1 MHRAPRDLVSE
12 VGSGGREDLKC
23 GLKGIKWGAM
33 VNGSGGGQFAAGRPE
48 GSSRAAKTERWD
60 RQSVDWLG
68 GVRVGNLARA
78 VKQMRKWGR
87 FDDWL
92 MAVIVYECFMK
103 KVGGRDLGWQA
114 LI

>member
-1 MHRAPRDLVSE
+1 MAVVYKCLAVNGME
-12 VGSGGREDLKC
+12 VGGVFLS
-23 GLKGIKWGAM
+23 

-48 GSSRAAKTERWD
+48 GTSRAAKTERWD
-60 RQSVDWLG
+60 RQGVDWLG